1 IGSADPAPRCRRPRM
16 RKAPRCGEMRR
27 GRANLTSDRFCG
39 LAGHCSGAARSRAVV
54 RSHDDQMTEVGG
66 PMREKVDALPTCG
79 CFKEMKAEV
88 EREAVKDG
96 LSMADATRL
105 AVARWLR
112 AHKQE
117 DADAA

>member
-1 IGSADPAPRCRRPRM
+1 
-16 RKAPRCGEMRR
+16 
-27 GRANLTSDRFCG
+27 
-39 LAGHCSGAARSRAVV
+39 
-54 RSHDDQMTEVGG
+54 
-66 PMREKVDALPTCG
+66 MREKFDALLTCG